1 MGIQLDRVI
10 NENYEKLNTVDQ
22 HILQFV
28 QANLESCKKMNI
40 ADLAKHCSVSTAT
53 ILRTAQ
59 KLNFSGYSEFKYFL
73 RSDSAEN
80 AEVLNLIE
88 ILNQD
93 ISQTTK
99 LFLQNS
105 QILDICRLIEQSSRI
120 YAYGTGQGQRLM
132 LQELARCFL
141 NVNKNIVIIPTHTEL
156 KIVKKYMRPDDLL
169 FVASWSGNIEKYR
182 ETLLNLSLMKIPL
195 VSVTTMSNNELAEIS
210 AYNLYYQSTAVNKEM
225 NINRSS
231 YLTLHLV
238 LHLLY
243 DQYINYLNQPEDSS
257 HA

>member
-40 ADLAKHCSVSTAT
+40 ADLARHCSVSTAT

-93 ISQTTK
+93 IAQTT
-99 LFLQNS
+99 
-105 QILDICRLIEQSSRI
+105 
-120 YAYGTGQGQRLM
+120 
-132 LQELARCFL
+132 
-141 NVNKNIVIIPTHTEL
+141 
-156 KIVKKYMRPDDLL
+156 
-169 FVASWSGNIEKYR
+169 
-182 ETLLNLSLMKIPL
+182 
-195 VSVTTMSNNELAEIS
+195 
-210 AYNLYYQSTAVNKEM
+210 
-225 NINRSS
+225 
-231 YLTLHLV
+231 
-238 LHLLY
+238 
-243 DQYINYLNQPEDSS
+243 
-257 HA
+257 

>member
-40 ADLAKHCSVSTAT
+40 ADLARHCSVSTAT

-105 QILDICRLIEQSSRI
+105 QVLDICRLIEQSSRI
-120 YAYGTGQGQRLM
+120 YAYGTGD
-132 LQELARCFL
+132 
-141 NVNKNIVIIPTHTEL
+141 K
-156 KIVKKYMRPDDLL
+156 
-169 FVASWSGNIEKYR
+169 SGVGLHSHPPKQ
-182 ETLLNLSLMKIPL
+182 SLPY
-195 VSVTTMSNNELAEIS
+195 SRGYSSGIS
-210 AYNLYYQSTAVNKEM
+210 ILPVPY
-225 NINRSS
+225 
-231 YLTLHLV
+231 
-238 LHLLY
+238 
-243 DQYINYLNQPEDSS
+243 P
-257 HA
+257 

>member
-40 ADLAKHCSVSTAT
+40 ADLARHCSVSTAT

-93 ISQTTK
+93 ISQTSSGYLPADRTVQPDLCLWNRTGPAPDAPGTGP
-99 LFLQNS
+99 LFLE
-105 QILDICRLIEQSSRI
+105 C
-120 YAYGTGQGQRLM
+120 
-132 LQELARCFL
+132 
-141 NVNKNIVIIPTHTEL
+141 K
-156 KIVKKYMRPDDLL
+156 
-169 FVASWSGNIEKYR
+169 
-182 ETLLNLSLMKIPL
+182 
-195 VSVTTMSNNELAEIS
+195 
-210 AYNLYYQSTAVNKEM
+210 
-225 NINRSS
+225 
-231 YLTLHLV
+231 
-238 LHLLY
+238 
-243 DQYINYLNQPEDSS
+243 
-257 HA
+257 

>member
-40 ADLAKHCSVSTAT
+40 ADLARHCSVSTAT

-105 QILDICRLIEQSSRI
+105 QVLDICRLIEQSSRI

-132 LQELARCFL
+132 LQELALSCSISINPVRLIDEPADVQNLTVLEKKFGGLC
-141 NVNKNIVIIPTHTEL
+141 NILIQNFNQVQNFCVFCRIGTQKIFEL
-156 KIVKKYMRPDDLL
+156 
-169 FVASWSGNIEKYR
+169 
-182 ETLLNLSLMKIPL
+182 T
-195 VSVTTMSNNELAEIS
+195 VTTEIQFLGCAEDRCRGNVTKFGKISNVHFLAG
-210 AYNLYYQSTAVNKEM
+210 L
-225 NINRSS
+225 
-231 YLTLHLV
+231 
-238 LHLLY
+238 
-243 DQYINYLNQPEDSS
+243 
-257 HA
+257 

>member
-40 ADLAKHCSVSTAT
+40 ADLARHCSVSTAT

-93 ISQTTK
+93 ISQTGCS
-99 LFLQNS
+99 FL
-105 QILDICRLIEQSSRI
+105 
-120 YAYGTGQGQRLM
+120 
-132 LQELARCFL
+132 
-141 NVNKNIVIIPTHTEL
+141 P
-156 KIVKKYMRPDDLL
+156 
-169 FVASWSGNIEKYR
+169 
-182 ETLLNLSLMKIPL
+182 LSLQSCGHSHQPSCRASSPRHRPHGP
-195 VSVTTMSNNELAEIS
+195 VFSNQIF
-210 AYNLYYQSTAVNKEM
+210 
-225 NINRSS
+225 
-231 YLTLHLV
+231 
-238 LHLLY
+238 
-243 DQYINYLNQPEDSS
+243 
-257 HA
+257 

>member
-40 ADLAKHCSVSTAT
+40 ADLAKLCNVSTAT

-93 ISQTTK
+93 IAPNFFSRTVRFWTSAGSSIS
-99 LFLQNS
+99 LTGFMLM
-105 QILDICRLIEQSSRI
+105 EQD
-120 YAYGTGQGQRLM
+120 
-132 LQELARCFL
+132 
-141 NVNKNIVIIPTHTEL
+141 K
-156 KIVKKYMRPDDLL
+156 
-169 FVASWSGNIEKYR
+169 AS
-182 ETLLNLSLMKIPL
+182 
-195 VSVTTMSNNELAEIS
+195 A
-210 AYNLYYQSTAVNKEM
+210 
-225 NINRSS
+225 
-231 YLTLHLV
+231 
-238 LHLLY
+238 
-243 DQYINYLNQPEDSS
+243 
-257 HA
+257 

>member
-40 ADLAKHCSVSTAT
+40 ADLARHCSVSTAT

-93 ISQTTK
+93 IAQTTK

-105 QILDICRLIEQSSRI
+105 QVLDICRLTAKAFHPVVFSQ
-120 YAYGTGQGQRLM
+120 
-132 LQELARCFL
+132 F
-141 NVNKNIVIIPTHTEL
+141 IID
-156 KIVKKYMRPDDLL
+156 I
-169 FVASWSGNIEKYR
+169 
-182 ETLLNLSLMKIPL
+182 
-195 VSVTTMSNNELAEIS
+195 
-210 AYNLYYQSTAVNKEM
+210 
-225 NINRSS
+225 RS
-231 YLTLHLV
+231 
-238 LHLLY
+238 HLL
-243 DQYINYLNQPEDSS
+243 QVFFAFITT
-257 HA
+257 